1 MYSADKSKLKKI
13 ALIYSLGEHFLSC
26 RKKRIL
32 SLPRQVS
39 FALNLTNIP
48 LLIIN
53 ASQSSGDYLQED
65 QSDAQCYLFILFL
78 PTYMQC
84 SMAFTVKDNRQYL
97 TQNKV

>member
-1 MYSADKSKLKKI
+1 MQEEKKVCC
-13 ALIYSLGEHFLSC
+13 SPGKFL
-26 RKKRIL
+26 
-32 SLPRQVS
+32 
-39 FALNLTNIP
+39 FALNLTNIL

-65 QSDAQCYLFILFL
+65 QRDAQCYLFILFL

-97 TQNKV
+97 TQHKV